1 VIKFFRKW
9 GITILL
15 LLGIAAVI
23 VYNVHRRNEWKK
35 DKVYVELRAFH
46 TNKGWGYEILE
57 DGRIYIHQDIVPAIA
72 SHGWG
77 FRTKEE
83 ALAVGKKIYDRLL
96 SHQMPAVSPQEIK
109 DMGIVPADSL
119 QH

>member
-1 VIKFFRKW
+1 MNFFRKW

-15 LLGIAAVI
+15 LLGIGAVV
-23 VYNVHRRNEWKK
+23 VYNVYRRNQWKK
-35 DKVYVELRAFH
+35 DHVYVELRAFH
-46 TNKGWGYEILE
+46 TDKGWGYDILQ
-57 DGRIYIHQDIVPAIA
+57 DGRTYIHQDVVPAVA

-77 FRTKEE
+77 FRTKED

-96 SHQMPAVSPQEIK
+96 AREMPSVSPKEIK
-109 DMGIVPADSL
+109 EMGIVPADSL

>member
-1 VIKFFRKW
+1 MKFFRKW

-15 LLGIAAVI
+15 LLGIAAVV
-23 VYNVHRRNEWKK
+23 VYNVYRRNQYKK
-35 DKVYVELRAFH
+35 DHVYVELRAFH
-46 TNKGWGYEILE
+46 TDKGWGYEILQ
-57 DGRIYIHQDIVPAIA
+57 DGRIYIHQDVVPAIA
-72 SHGWG
+72 SRGWG
-77 FRTKEE
+77 FRTKED

-96 SHQMPAVSPQEIK
+96 ARQMPAMSPQEIK